1 MKEIQPTDKLE
12 LTEKG
17 KEIWEECAPQ
27 YRYIINLIMNA
38 GLEYSDVLPTFLNEH
53 DHFNIMFVC
62 DHHLRLDEQQRRN
75 EQLIKMI
82 QESRQKN
89 RRHNVA
95 ATT

>member
-17 KEIWEECAPQ
+17 KEIWEQCAPQ
-27 YRYIINLIMNA
+27 YRYIINLIMNC

-53 DHFNIMFVC
+53 DHFNIMGVC
-62 DHHLRLDEQQRRN
+62 DYHLMLDEQQRRN
-75 EQLIKMI
+75 EQLRKMI

-89 RRHNVA
+89 RRDKVA
-95 ATT
+95 ATK